1 MAVCQALQFSLEA
14 ESQRLVDHESWT
26 EISVYTE
33 DKNRLDVKTK
43 KKQNKTIN

>member
-14 ESQRLVDHESWT
+14 ESQRLDDHESWT

-33 DKNRLDVKTK
+33 DKNQLDVKTK
-43 KKQNKTIN
+43 KKTIN